1 MFNEKVWRN
10 GELEAIKYMKKCGY
24 KIITTNFTG
33 KGFELDIVA
42 KLHKKKLLKQLRVD
56 FKEKLKKAVSYEDVQ
71 SIRNVFLNQKKE
83 LKHLLIITEVKAR
96 TNNKYGKGFD
106 AVSATK
112 QEKLV
117 LGAKWLLGQRKY
129 QNFNVR
135 FDVASIDGDKLSYI
149 EGAFEAKNQ

>member
-1 MFNEKVWRN
+1 MFDEKVWKT
-10 GELEAIKYMKKCGY
+10 GELEALKYMKKCGY
-24 KIITTNFTG
+24 KIITTNFSG

-42 KLHKKKLLKQLRVD
+42 KQNKSKLVKKLRAD
-56 FKEKLKKAVSYEDVQ
+56 FKEKLKNASTYEEVQ
-71 SIRNVFLNQKKE
+71 ALRQSFLVQKKNM
-83 LKHLLIITEVKAR
+83 KHLLIITEVKAR

-106 AVSATK
+106 AVSETK

-135 FDVASIDGDKLSYI
+135 FDVASIDGEELSYI
-149 EGAFEAKNQ
+149 ENAFESKYQ